1 MEAKEHHL
9 GGYRVLDR
17 IKCFLN
23 KGEFCH
29 NLEILEAFSVG
40 LEVSFSGDCCIFEPQ
55 FFFFL
60 LIGLKVL
67 LFFFKFLCGLQ
78 GPVRM
83 PVSANPGL
91 NFNQGF
97 FIFLSKALSGNIL
110 YSF

>member
-40 LEVSFSGDCCIFEPQ
+40 LEVSFSGDCCFFEPQ
-55 FFFFL
+55 FFFFFADRSQSF
-60 LIGLKVL
+60 VA
-67 LFFFKFLCGLQ
+67 FF
-78 GPVRM
+78 
-83 PVSANPGL
+83 
-91 NFNQGF
+91 
-97 FIFLSKALSGNIL
+97 
-110 YSF
+110 